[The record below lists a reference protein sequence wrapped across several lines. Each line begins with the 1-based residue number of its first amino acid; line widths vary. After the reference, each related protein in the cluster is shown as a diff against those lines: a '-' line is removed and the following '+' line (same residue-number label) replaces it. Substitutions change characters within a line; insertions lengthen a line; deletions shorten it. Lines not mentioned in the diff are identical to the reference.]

1 MSVQESGIEAEDSEL
16 SGEELREQHLM
27 ASKLKRLRE
36 ARGLTRAELV
46 AKVGAPFTEKM
57 IAEYETGD
65 IPMEATRILVM
76 MKALNVAGEAINPK
90 RLLADHLLQTGY
102 GKLTKERRRSVDL
115 LASALMEDQA
125 KEVSRE
131 NNAD

>member
-46 AKVGAPFTEKM
+46 A
-57 IAEYETGD
+57 
-65 IPMEATRILVM
+65 
-76 MKALNVAGEAINPK
+76 
-90 RLLADHLLQTGY
+90 
-102 GKLTKERRRSVDL
+102 
-115 LASALMEDQA
+115 MEDQA